1 MSFIAIDAMGGDK
14 APSSVIEGTILAVN
28 EGVDCVLVGDK
39 NRIEQILNNR
49 ISIPI
54 YDYPE
59 VIGMDEEPTRAMRK
73 KKNSSIA
80 GCMNLLKDKE
90 VGGVFSAGS
99 TGAVMVSAITI
110 LGKAKG
116 ISRPAIASVL
126 PGHKQNIVLLD
137 SGANLEV
144 RPKHLLEFGMMGANF
159 AKKSLGISNPRVGL
173 LNNGEESTKG
183 RSVEKS
189 TYELLSNSDLNFIGN
204 VEGRDFER
212 ASADVYVTDGFTGNM
227 ILKTMEGT
235 AGLQQRMLAEVFN
248 RKLLKPIHYLV
259 NNAMREVKDKFNPD
273 VQNGA
278 FLLGVNGPVTIA
290 HGSSSPTAIKNAI
303 IYTANNL
310 NEAIQEIG

>member
-1 MSFIAIDAMGGDK
+1 MSLIAIDAMGGDQ
-14 APSSVIEGTILAVN
+14 APSSVIEGTIQAVN

-39 NRIEQILNNR
+39 KIIEQLVNNR

-59 VIGMDEEPTRAMRK
+59 VIGMDEEPTRSIRK
-73 KKNSSIA
+73 KKNSSIV
-80 GCMNLLKDKE
+80 GCMNLLREKE

-110 LGKAKG
+110 LGKVKG

-126 PGHKQNIVLLD
+126 PGHKRNIVLLD

-144 RPKHLLEFGMMGANF
+144 RPKHLLEFAMMGSNF
-159 AKKSLGISNPRVGL
+159 AKNSLGISNPRVGL

-189 TYELLSNSDLNFIGN
+189 TYELLTNSDLNFIGN
-204 VEGRDFER
+204 VEGRDFGR

-235 AGLQQRMLAEVFN
+235 ASLQQIMITEALDK
-248 RKLLKPIHYLV
+248 KLLKPFSINILCSS
-259 NNAMREVKDKFNPD
+259 
-273 VQNGA
+273 
-278 FLLGVNGPVTIA
+278 LL
-290 HGSSSPTAIKNAI
+290 
-303 IYTANNL
+303 
-310 NEAIQEIG
+310 